1 MNTSYSKIRHIQES
15 NQRLERR
22 LLTEE
27 STSVNKINLD
37 NGKENTIIEIT
48 NQSQVPQSLVDN
60 PPPVGYYD
68 SNRGSHDEKG
78 QYIDIADENGVIYR
92 LRNFDFNLAG
102 HNTKGVIGA
111 EYNSYLYQGG
121 KDSAGKELTA
131 YFNGVP
137 GSEVVLNNK
146 DKWIGFTSDNGSIQ
160 FACFSDKTGT
170 FSCKEYVW
178 NIPKESNK

>member
-1 MNTSYSKIRHIQES
+1 MNRSYSKIRHMQES
-15 NQRLERR
+15 NLILERR

-27 STSVNKINLD
+27 STPVDKINLD

-60 PPPVGYYD
+60 PPPVAYYD
-68 SNRGSHDEKG
+68 SNRASHDEKG
-78 QYIDIADENGVIYR
+78 QYIDITDKNGVTYR

-102 HNTKGVIGA
+102 HNTKGVIEA
-111 EYNSYLYQGG
+111 EYNSLLFQGG
-121 KDSAGKELTA
+121 KNSAGKELIP

-146 DKWIGFTSDNGSIQ
+146 DKWIGFTSDDRSIM

-178 NIPKESNK
+178 NILK